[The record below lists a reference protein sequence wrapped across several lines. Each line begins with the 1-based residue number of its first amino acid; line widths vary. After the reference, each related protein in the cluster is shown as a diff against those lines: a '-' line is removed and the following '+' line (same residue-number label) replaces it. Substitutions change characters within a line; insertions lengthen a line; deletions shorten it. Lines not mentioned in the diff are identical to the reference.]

1 MADER
6 ASDHD
11 RQRVIDE
18 LRRHTADGRLTL
30 DEFEERVDEALRAT
44 TRGDLVHVLREL
56 PQPVSGRSTGHVP
69 AAAPERRRRGRRVGL
84 PAPALVVL
92 LVVGGSIAMGHFAWW
107 LIPVGF
113 WVTGGGHCGARRQP
127 ARI

>member
-30 DEFEERVDEALRAT
+30 DEFEERVEEALRAT
-44 TRGDLVHVLREL
+44 THADLVHVLREL
-56 PQPVSGRSTGHVP
+56 PQPVSARSGTPEVP
-69 AAAPERRRRGRRVGL
+69 QRARSRAGRRRTGL
-84 PAPALVVL
+84 PTPVLIVL

-113 WVTGGGHCGARRQP
+113 WVTGGGHCGARRHP

>member
-30 DEFEERVDEALRAT
+30 DEFEERVEEALRART
-44 TRGDLVHVLREL
+44 HADLVDVLREL
-56 PQPVSGRSTGHVP
+56 PQPVSARST
-69 AAAPERRRRGRRVGL
+69 APEPVRRAQRRRRVGL
-84 PAPALVVL
+84 PTPVLVVL

>member
-30 DEFEERVDEALRAT
+30 DEFEERVEEALRST
-44 TRGDLVHVLREL
+44 THADLVHVLREL
-56 PQPVSGRSTGHVP
+56 PQPVSGGSRGVAP
-69 AAAPERRRRGRRVGL
+69 VKPPERRRRRTGL
-84 PAPALVVL
+84 PTPVLVVL

-107 LIPVGF
+107 LIPDGF
-113 WVTGGGHCGARRQP
+113 WVTGGGHCGARRSP